1 MPPRK
6 APVPPAPAHAPSDAK
21 TEEWWKHPRA
31 FKVLVGVAVTA
42 FLCLLLWWFHFRP
55 YVSSDDARVGAVMV
69 RLAPSGAGGRV
80 AAVDVEEGDRVAKG
94 QVLLR
99 LDSRQAEARLERARA
114 TAAHDELTLKRT
126 ERLAAQHGVS
136 QASLDEA
143 RAAAQVAHAELA
155 LAQANL
161 DDCWLKSPVDGMVV
175 QRWTDPGAFLATGQA
190 ALAVT
195 DVDNAWVE
203 ANVQE
208 TEVSLVKPGQPVSID
223 VDEGGRLSGK
233 VKGVLNATASQFSLL
248 PSQNSSGNFIK
259 LVQRVP
265 VRVELDPHPGQSL
278 KAGESVVIK
287 IRVR

>member
-6 APVPPAPAHAPSDAK
+6 APAAAPATPAPAPQK

-31 FKVLVGVAVTA
+31 RKVLVGLGLVVLVL
-42 FLCLLLWWFHFRP
+42 FVFWWAAFRP
-55 YVSSDDARVGAVMV
+55 YVKSDDARVGAVMV

-80 AAVDVEEGDRVAKG
+80 VEVAVDEGDRVAKG

-99 LDSRQAEARLERARA
+99 LDPRQADSRLKRAQA
-114 TAAHDELTLKRT
+114 TAVHDDLTLQRM
-126 ERLAAQHGVS
+126 ERLAAQKGVS

-143 RAAAQVAHAELA
+143 RAAARVAHAELD
-155 LAQANL
+155 LAQAAL
-161 DDCWLKSPVDGMVV
+161 DDCELKSPVDGMVV

-195 DVDNAWVE
+195 DLDHAWVE

-208 TEVSLVKPGQPVSID
+208 TEVGLVKPGQRVSID
-223 VDEGGRLSGK
+223 VDEGGTLSGS

-265 VRVELDPHPGQSL
+265 IRVELDPHPKQALRVGQSV
-278 KAGESVVIK
+278 EIK
-287 IRVR
+287 IRVH